1 MSNLQDLLIQLSQT
15 FGASGRED
23 AVRQLIQ
30 QEITDYV
37 DEIKVDPLGNLIAI
51 RQGEK
56 RKIMLSAHMDE
67 IAVMVTYIDEHGFLR
82 FTNVGGQSP
91 GILLGSQVVFADGT
105 IGAVYSE
112 PLEEPKD
119 LQLSKLYI
127 DIGAKDREEAQAKVS
142 IGDMAVFHRPP
153 VVVNNRLLSKALDDR
168 AGCAILIETIKR
180 RPSTPKALYFVFSVQ
195 EEVGARGART
205 AAFGIDPDV
214 ALAVDVTLT
223 GDTPESKPPM
233 AVELGKGPAIK
244 VLDRLLV
251 AHPAI
256 KRLMVET
263 AATKNIPYQMEVL
276 TRGGTDAGTI
286 HITREGVPSGVL
298 SLPTRY
304 VHTPN
309 EMIDLDDL
317 ENAIRLLVA
326 LLENPAL

>member
-1 MSNLQDLLIQLSQT
+1 MSNLQEILVQLSQT

-23 AVRQLIQ
+23 LVRQLIE
-30 QEITDYV
+30 QEIFAYV
-37 DEIKVDPLGNLIAI
+37 DEIKTDPLGNLVAV
-51 RQGEK
+51 RRGEG
-56 RKIMLSAHMDE
+56 RKIMMSAHMDE
-67 IAVMVTYIDEHGFLR
+67 IALMITYIDEHGFLR

-91 GILLGSQVVFADGT
+91 SILLGSQVVFGNGT
-105 IGAVYSE
+105 IGAIYSE
-112 PLEEPKD
+112 PLEDPKN

-127 DIGAKDREEAQAKVS
+127 DIGAKDREDAKAKVAV
-142 IGDMAVFHRPP
+142 GDMAVFHSQPA
-153 VVVNNRLLSKALDDR
+153 VLGNRLMAKALDDR

-214 ALAVDVTLT
+214 ALAVDITLT

-244 VLDRLLV
+244 VMDRLLV

-263 AATKNIPYQMEVL
+263 AEMRSIPYQIEVL
-276 TRGGTDAGTI
+276 THGGTDAGTI
-286 HITREGVPSGVL
+286 HIAREGIPSGVL
-298 SLPTRY
+298 SLPCRY
-304 VHTPN
+304 GHTPN

-317 ENAIRLLVA
+317 ENAVKLLVA